1 MATHEKKIYI
11 TPRLTVH
18 GTIEKITLDQNKDLG
33 GSDGFLFQN
42 SPIHNVS

>member
-1 MATHEKKIYI
+1 MAIPEKKVYS

-18 GTIEKITLDQNKDLG
+18 GTIQQLTMDQNKDLG
-33 GSDGFLFQN
+33 GSDGFLFQS